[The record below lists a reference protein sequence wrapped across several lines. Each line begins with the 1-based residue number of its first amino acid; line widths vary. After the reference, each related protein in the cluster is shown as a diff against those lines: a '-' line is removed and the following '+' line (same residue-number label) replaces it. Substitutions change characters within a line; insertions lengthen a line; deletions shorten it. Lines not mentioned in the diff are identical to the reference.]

1 MNKLISV
8 LLTLVLLVSSLPALA
23 DEAFVWGQAPICFDG
38 APDYSYDD
46 SSLQG
51 GHLKINIKRVEDGT
65 KLVYFV
71 CDIQVSSPDALST
84 AFYND
89 KNMAATGLME
99 DIAQANGAVL
109 AINCDFCGDH
119 TSGVIIRNG
128 VQYRAAKTSKL
139 DMLIIDQNGD
149 FSLHYDRSKDNPSS
163 LAADLIAKNVRQTIE
178 FGPALVENG
187 QALPLDNKTHVIS
200 TRSTQLEP
208 RTGIGQ
214 IGKLHYV
221 ILLVEG
227 RRDGYSDGISLQGFQ
242 ELFLKY
248 GAQTAINLDGGGSAK
263 LYFYNQVINRPSS
276 PTREVSDALIFK

>member
-1 MNKLISV
+1 MKKLFS
-8 LLTLVLLVSSLPALA
+8 LLLALTLLAACVPAFA
-23 DEAFVWGQAPICFDG
+23 EGGWGQDVLCFEG
-38 APDYSYDD
+38 APDYVYDD
-46 SSLQG
+46 SG
-51 GHLKINIKRVEDGT
+51 TADGHLKINIKKFTEGT

-71 CDIQVSSPDALST
+71 CDIQVASPDALST

-89 KNMAATGLME
+89 KKVSATGLME
-99 DIAQANGAVL
+99 TIAQQNGAVL

-128 VQYRAAKTSKL
+128 VKYRTAKTNKL
-139 DMLIIDQNGD
+139 DMLIVDQNGD
-149 FSLHYDRSKDNPSS
+149 FSLHYDRSKDNPETFAQE
-163 LAADLIAKNVRQTIE
+163 LLNQNIRQTIE

-187 QALPLDNKTHVIS
+187 QALPLDSKTHVIS

-221 ILLVEG
+221 IILVEG
-227 RRDGYSDGISLQGFQ
+227 RRDGYSDGISLPDFQ
-242 ELFLKY
+242 QLFLKY
-248 GAQTAINLDGGGSAK
+248 GVQTAINLDGGGSAK
-263 LYFYNQVINRPSS
+263 LYFYDQVINRPSS